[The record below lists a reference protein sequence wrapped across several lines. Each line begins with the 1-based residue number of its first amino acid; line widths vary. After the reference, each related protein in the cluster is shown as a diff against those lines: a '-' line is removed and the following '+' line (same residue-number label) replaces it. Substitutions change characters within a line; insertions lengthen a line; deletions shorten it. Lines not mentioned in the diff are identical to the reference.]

1 MEKLAKQ
8 IIRHL
13 PTPNLLN
20 WPNNWGLKLIS
31 LIFAI
36 LLWYFVV
43 GEDKIDTTVYIPVEI
58 VNLPRELV
66 IANQFKK
73 QLEATVSGPR
83 GLISSLNRQRIT
95 RTINLAK
102 AAPGTV
108 VIRNEPET
116 IQFPRGVTVSRIQ
129 PTHITLLIDEL
140 VEKELPVQAR
150 TTGDPAAGHE
160 LAGVVFEPPLIKIS
174 GPKAVVGR
182 EKLLTAKPINVSG
195 LKGPTAIQVPLELRP
210 ALLELMGET
219 VVTAN
224 VLIREKTVEK
234 TLSHIPIHL
243 TDTELARKVTI
254 EPSTISIRAML
265 PLSSKGNQ
273 TGLFEASVSTAGL
286 KPGTHKL
293 PVKITGPEQIKI
305 IETVP
310 STVTVRIARSPGD

>member
-1 MEKLAKQ
+1 MEKLAQQ
-8 IIRHL
+8 IIRRM
-13 PTPNLLN
+13 PSPNLLN

-95 RTINLAK
+95 RTINLDK
-102 AAPGTV
+102 AAPGTT

-140 VEKELPVQAR
+140 IEKELPVQAR
-150 TTGDPAAGHE
+150 TTGEPAIGHE
-160 LAGVVFEPPLIKIS
+160 LAGVVFEPPLIKVS
-174 GPKAVVGR
+174 GPKAVVGQ
-182 EKLLTAKPINVSG
+182 EKLLRAKPIDISG
-195 LKGPTAIQVPLELRP
+195 LKEPTAVQVPLELRP

-224 VLIREKTVEK
+224 VVIREKSMERTIADV
-234 TLSHIPIHL
+234 PIHVADPDSA
-243 TDTELARKVTI
+243 TKVTV
-254 EPSTISIRAML
+254 EPSTIDIRALL

-273 TGLFEASVSTAGL
+273 TRLFEATVSTEGL
-286 KPGTHKL
+286 PVGVHRL
-293 PVKITGPEQIKI
+293 PVKITAPEQVKI
-305 IETVP
+305 IEALP
-310 STVTVRIARSPGD
+310 ATVTVRIGKGPDK